1 MYRPV
6 ASHAVAIH
14 STANW
19 VWIVRLMVNGR
30 MSPSGMPK
38 KLWPSTE

>member
-6 ASHAVAIH
+6 ASQAVAIH

-19 VWIVRLMVNGR
+19 VWMVRLTVNGR
-30 MSPSGMPK
+30 ICASGKPK
-38 KLWPSTE
+38 KLWPSTA